1 MMVTMIGGTYRAWLL
16 AGFTLG
22 AAALA
27 GCQSAPPPA
36 QMAKTSLGTA
46 PADLQLLCSN
56 AVQLST
62 GADASTVLPV
72 SSSQMD
78 ASNYEVILAIGAQRY
93 RCIVN
98 NDGLVKSVS
107 PG

>member
-1 MMVTMIGGTYRAWLL
+1 MTIEFWSGHRALL
-16 AGFTLG
+16 ASFAIG
-22 AAALA
+22 ALAVA

-56 AVQLST
+56 AAQLST
-62 GADASTVLPV
+62 GADASTILPV
-72 SSSQMD
+72 SSSQID
-78 ASNYEVILAIGAQRY
+78 ANNYEVVLGIGAQRY
-93 RCIVN
+93 RCFVN
-98 NDGLVKSVS
+98 SDGIVKSVS